1 MATRDLVI
9 GVLFLSQTV
18 FGIWGNCSLCY
29 HYIFCY
35 FTGCRVRST
44 GLILRHLTVANSLVI
59 TFKGVP
65 QTMEAFGLEISLND
79 FACKLVL
86 YVPRVGRGVSL
97 GTTCLLSVVQAFTI
111 SPRNSRW
118 GELKVQVLKCTGPYI
133 ILCWILYM
141 LVNIIFPLYVTSKW
155 NNKTITKEKDL
166 GYCYG
171 MWTNKST
178 QSLLAAVLTAPDV
191 VCLGLMLWASISVV
205 FTLYRH
211 KQRVQY
217 IHRNNI
223 SPRSSPET
231 RAMQSTLVLVSTF
244 ISFYTLSSIFSVCLA
259 LSDHPSWWLL
269 NITAM
274 FALCFPSVSPFLLIH
289 DARGLRLFSACCKR
303 NTHFPKLFR

>member
-1 MATRDLVI
+1 MEQQERKRAEK
-9 GVLFLSQTV
+9 
-18 FGIWGNCSLCY
+18 GNSVCSGELA
-29 HYIFCY
+29 F
-35 FTGCRVRST
+35 
-44 GLILRHLTVANSLVI
+44 RHNL
-59 TFKGVP
+59 
-65 QTMEAFGLEISLND
+65 
-79 FACKLVL
+79 
-86 YVPRVGRGVSL
+86 VGRGVSL

-118 GELKVQVLKCTGPYI
+118 GELKVQVLKCTGPCI

-231 RAMQSTLVLVSTF
+231 RAMQSTLVLYEEMINNKEINQWF
-244 ISFYTLSSIFSVCLA
+244 KSFARNLYLFPGIGNWEKVFKKQFQQ
-259 LSDHPSWWLL
+259 PQ
-269 NITAM
+269 
-274 FALCFPSVSPFLLIH
+274 LCNVMETKGEVIIAFLWGDNCVLY
-289 DARGLRLFSACCKR
+289 
-303 NTHFPKLFR
+303 NEE